1 MVTKPKVKISLK
13 INVYLCLLMFIISV
27 RIKKLYEKERYDLV
41 KKYKNLATK
50 HRLMYFK
57 TQDIVN

>member
-1 MVTKPKVKISLK
+1 
-13 INVYLCLLMFIISV
+13 MFIISV